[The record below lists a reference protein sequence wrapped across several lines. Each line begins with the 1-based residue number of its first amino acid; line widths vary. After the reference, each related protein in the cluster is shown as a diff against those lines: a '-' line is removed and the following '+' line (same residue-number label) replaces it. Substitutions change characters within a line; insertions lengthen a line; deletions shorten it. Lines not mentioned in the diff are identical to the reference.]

1 MFSAKTQRGTFF
13 YLRGCANPAS
23 WLPLAAGTIF
33 TQPLREKK
41 KSQFPSKSQRF
52 DTEGDKANGGL
63 KNTRARSTP
72 SASNANLHSAAAV
85 PNFNDDRPDMMAT
98 TTFTGGGPVDDDDRM
113 GYGGGKI
120 RRSNS
125 RQGA

>member
-1 MFSAKTQRGTFF
+1 M
-13 YLRGCANPAS
+13 NPAS
-23 WLPLAAGTIF
+23 WPPARVSHNLL
-33 TQPLREKK
+33 EKK
-41 KSQFPSKSQRF
+41 TFHPIFPPKSQRF